1 MKLEN
6 TLSFIIIMLFT
17 SNVFSYNLKNKC
29 ENLMNNGD
37 NLAAIE
43 AAKKLEDPY
52 DKHFCQGKAY
62 YRENMY
68 KLANKAFISSEKLA
82 NLPADQMFSILYKG
96 IIQRDMGDI
105 SASSSTFTRGLE
117 TAKLGNSKY
126 LQMERRFLFQL
137 GENGLKNKDYEGSID
152 FFSKSIIISVNDDE
166 RAAGFNALSTAY
178 YGKKKLN
185 SSIEYAIKASNM
197 YLKIG
202 ALTEYADSQF
212 KIANYQLEDKSPK
225 RSLKLLLKLEKF
237 ANDNGSKYYES
248 KSLLEQSN
256 VYKILGN
263 ADKALAKKKSGLA
276 IAESIG
282 AKELLKTYQ

>member
-17 SNVFSYNLKNKC
+17 NNIFSYNLKNEC
-29 ENLMNNGD
+29 ENLMNNGE

-43 AAKKLEDPY
+43 AAKKLKDPY

-62 YRENMY
+62 YSENMY
-68 KLANKAFISSEKLA
+68 KLANKAFIRSEKLA

-105 SASSSTFTRGLE
+105 KASSGTFTRGLE

-137 GENGLKNKDYEGSID
+137 GENGLENNDYEESID

-166 RAAGFNALSTAY
+166 RAEGFNALSMAY
-178 YGKKKLN
+178 YGKKKLDK
-185 SSIEYAIKASNM
+185 SIEYAIKASNM

-202 ALTEYADSQF
+202 ALNEYADIQF
-212 KIANYQLEDKSPK
+212 KIASYQLEDKSPE
-225 RSLKLLLKLEKF
+225 RSLKLLVKLEKF

-248 KSLLEQSN
+248 KSLLEQSI
-256 VYKILGN
+256 VYNILGN
-263 ADKALAKKKSGLA
+263 AGKSVAKKKSGSA
-276 IAESIG
+276 IAQSIG
-282 AKELLKTYQ
+282 ARELLLTYQ